1 VCDIRPGCETLP
13 LVDEK
18 DEDEA
23 ADLVH
28 LDRSADS
35 ELDAALKAGTRAAAR
50 ELVAKLPLA
59 RSYFAVLDYA
69 SRRARE
75 RETAAFF
82 ELVAKHSR
90 AGNTGDLLVDLVE
103 GLDKQHVYE
112 AVSLGYQ
119 AMRSCADEA
128 LKPCLAVLVSQQIY
142 EPNLPTAYYRAA
154 SGLLVDAEHG
164 AASELRVVVT
174 SVVDLVA
181 ELSTADSRPLLV
193 QGMVLDQ
200 PARTGAYWPAC
211 QASSDTEAARYKCLP
226 SREQGPHFADCER
239 LLVQHGW
246 ARAGSRNSE
255 VISMNDGKSG
265 VVWMLLNADRLTWF
279 EPLRRCLAA
288 LDSGRKVPAQAAVDA
303 DDGYAAR

>member
-1 VCDIRPGCETLP
+1 MCDIRPGCETLP

-23 ADLVH
+23 AALVR
-28 LDRSADS
+28 LGQNADS

-59 RSYFAVLDYA
+59 RSYFAILDYA
-69 SRRARE
+69 SRRAQE
-75 RETAAFF
+75 REAATFF

-112 AVSLGYQ
+112 AVTLGYQ

-154 SGLLVDAEHG
+154 SGLHVELDAG
-164 AASELRVVVT
+164 AASGLSVRVEQ
-174 SVVDLVA
+174 VA
-181 ELSTADSRPLLV
+181 LLV
-193 QGMVLDQ
+193 TGWSDECSTPCILRCTETDDAFEAPSFWV
-200 PARTGAYWPAC
+200 ACRTGTDGPPEYWN
-211 QASSDTEAARYKCLP
+211 L
-226 SREQGPHFADCER
+226 ER
-239 LLVQHGW
+239 LLLPPHAHRAVQVLERHGW
-246 ARAGSRNSE
+246 SA
-255 VISMNDGKSG
+255 SMTGWGYGGDREGVSG
-265 VVWMLLNADRLTWF
+265 TIWQQLPTDRLSWF
-279 EPLRRCLAA
+279 TSLHDCLRVLE
-288 LDSGRKVPAQAAVDA
+288 VN
-303 DDGYAAR
+303 